1 MTPVGPN
8 PIRRKRTMTTFAV
21 GLLLLDGA
29 LLLIAAI
36 WTRSWLLGVLGIAFV
51 FMAGAV
57 VVYWRRY
64 QQALEDVSR
73 ARDALKAEAQELR
86 RLLQERKDHQVPEV

>member
-1 MTPVGPN
+1 
-8 PIRRKRTMTTFAV
+8 MTTFAV

-29 LLLIAAI
+29 LLLIAAV
-36 WTRSWLLGVLGIAFV
+36 WARSWLLGVLGVGFV

-64 QQALEDVSR
+64 RKALDDVVR
-73 ARDALKAEAQELR
+73 ASEALKAEAQELR
-86 RLLQERKDHQVPEV
+86 RLIQERKGG